1 MSVEEVAAELYGLA
15 PEDFTATRNARAK
28 EAKAAGDTELAAVVQ
43 RLRKPTTAAWLL
55 NLLVRRHRDEVE
67 QVLALGAQLRA
78 AQGTLSGDDLRALD
92 RQRRQLTHA
101 VSEQARALGREA
113 GRRVGEQVVTEVEET
128 LRAAMADATAGAA
141 LSTGLLTD
149 TFSSTGL
156 DAVDLTGLVA
166 LPVGGAAALPASAPD
181 DGTGD
186 DGGART
192 SRRRGDAAQ
201 EREQR
206 EADAARER
214 ELASATRALEEAGSA
229 LTATREAAAQARD
242 HAERMGE
249 DLRALTAEREDLR
262 QRLRDLDAQVGAV
275 TGEVEAATRVVE
287 ETSEEESAAAEAVEA
302 AQGRVD
308 DLGPR

>member
-28 EAKAAGDTELAAVVQ
+28 EAKAAGDTELAAAVQ

-55 NLLVRRHRDEVE
+55 NLLVRRHGDEVE

-113 GRRVGEQVVTEVEET
+113 GRRVSEQAAAEVEET
-128 LRAAMADATAGAA
+128 LRAAMVDETAGAA

-166 LPVGGAAALPASAPD
+166 LPVGGTAAPSAAASDDAVDDDGASA
-181 DGTGD
+181 
-186 DGGART
+186 
-192 SRRRGDAAQ
+192 SRRRRDAKQ
-201 EREQR
+201 EK
-206 EADAARER
+206 EAAARER
-214 ELASATRALEEAGSA
+214 ELASATRALEEVRAT
-229 LTATREAAAQARD
+229 LTASRDAAAQARD

-262 QRLRDLDAQVGAV
+262 KRLRDVDAQVGAV

-302 AQGRVD
+302 ARARAD
-308 DLGPR
+308 DLRPR

>member
-1 MSVEEVAAELYGLA
+1 MTVEEVAAELYGLA

-28 EAKAAGDTELAAVVQ
+28 EAKAAGDAELAAAVQ

-55 NLLVRRHRDEVE
+55 NLLVRRHGDEVE

-113 GRRVGEQVVTEVEET
+113 GRRVSEQAASEVEET
-128 LRAAMADATAGAA
+128 LRAAMVDETAGAA

-166 LPVGGAAALPASAPD
+166 LPVAGSAAASAAASVDADGEGGSAP
-181 DGTGD
+181 
-186 DGGART
+186 RP
-192 SRRRGDAAQ
+192 RRDAKQ
-201 EREQR
+201 EK
-206 EADAARER
+206 EAKARER
-214 ELASATRALEEAGSA
+214 ELASATRALEQARST
-229 LTATREAAAQARD
+229 LTETQDAAAQARD

-262 QRLRDLDAQVGAV
+262 RRLRDLEAQVGAV
-275 TGEVEAATRVVE
+275 TREVEAATRVVE
-287 ETSEEESAAAEAVEA
+287 ETSEEESAAAEAAEVA
-302 AQGRVD
+302 RARVY
-308 DLGPR
+308 DLRTR

>member
-28 EAKAAGDTELAAVVQ
+28 EAKAAGDTELAAAVQ
-43 RLRKPTTAAWLL
+43 RLRKPTTAAWLV
-55 NLLVRRHRDEVE
+55 NLLVRRHGDEVE

-113 GRRVGEQVVTEVEET
+113 GRRVSDQAATEVEET
-128 LRAAMADATAGAA
+128 LRTAMVDETAGAA
-141 LSTGLLTD
+141 LATGLLTD

-166 LPVGGAAALPASAPD
+166 LPVGGTPAPSAAAADDAVDDDGASA
-181 DGTGD
+181 
-186 DGGART
+186 
-192 SRRRGDAAQ
+192 SRRRRDAKQ
-201 EREQR
+201 EK
-206 EADAARER
+206 EAEARER
-214 ELASATRALEEAGSA
+214 ETASATRALEEARA
-229 LTATREAAAQARD
+229 TLTASRDAAAQARD

-262 QRLRDLDAQVGAV
+262 KRLRDVEAQVGAV
-275 TGEVEAATRVVE
+275 TGEVEAATQVVE
-287 ETSEEESAAAEAVEA
+287 ETSAEESAAAEAVEA
-302 AQGRVD
+302 ARARVD
-308 DLGPR
+308 DLRTR